1 MIEQIEEIEF
11 ICNNI
16 MTYPPKFHDG
26 YMEEN
31 PEIFVLM
38 RAIQRNIKQLKQM
51 EEGKWVKENVLLV
64 ENMQVNIILPVLI
77 IC

>member
-16 MTYPPKFHDG
+16 MNYPPKFHDG
-26 YMEEN
+26 YMKEN

-38 RAIQRNIKQLKQM
+38 RAIQRYIKELKQM
-51 EEGKWVKENVLLV
+51 EEEK
-64 ENMQVNIILPVLI
+64 
-77 IC
+77 

>member
-1 MIEQIEEIEF
+1 
-11 ICNNI
+11 

-38 RAIQRNIKQLKQM
+38 RAIQRHIKELKQM
-51 EEGKWVKENVLLV
+51 EEGK
-64 ENMQVNIILPVLI
+64 
-77 IC
+77 